1 MNING
6 EYTLQEIMNK
16 IEEDCYDIEFKGTLS
31 ENAYKDWFSKWFK
44 ELPTTRKLA
53 SITPFARISD
63 IEWEIH
69 FDYGYVLGRY
79 KAETGS
85 QTKGA
90 VVDTVLKFKEDED
103 KIKIKRRV
111 T

>member
-1 MNING
+1 MDING
-6 EYTLQEIMNK
+6 EYTLQEIINK
-16 IEEDCYDIEFKGTLS
+16 IAEGCYDIEFKGTLS
-31 ENAYKDWFSKWFK
+31 ENNYKDWFSKWFK
-44 ELPTTRKLA
+44 GLTTSQKLA
-53 SITPFARISD
+53 SITPFAHIGY

-85 QTKGA
+85 QMKGA
-90 VVDTVLKFKEDED
+90 VVDIVLKFKEDED
-103 KIKIKRRV
+103 KIKIKRRI

>member
-6 EYTLQEIMNK
+6 EYTLQEIVNK
-16 IEEDCYDIEFKGTLS
+16 IEEDCYDLEFKGTLS
-31 ENAYKDWFSKWFK
+31 ENNYKDWFSKWFK
-44 ELPTTRKLA
+44 GLTTTQKLA
-53 SITPFARISD
+53 SISPFARIDD

-69 FDYGYVLGRY
+69 VDYVAVVRQY

-85 QTKGA
+85 QMKGA
-90 VVDTVLKFKEDED
+90 VVDIVLKFKEDEA
-103 KIKIKRRV
+103 KIKIKRRI